1 MKCKKLVVAFVLLL
15 VSVFAPL
22 YSVRAESGINGYEA
36 WIVSVINGTFEYEG
50 RYYRAK
56 DEYIAQATA
65 YLNRDDIDL
74 NEKQAAKAVNYIY
87 SHIADGIAS
96 GYIYEISDSTD
107 DDDDTGETTED
118 STEDSTE
125 DKDKTTEKSTEDKD
139 KTTEK
144 TTGDK
149 TTEKT
154 TETSTENTTEDKD
167 KTTEKTTGDKD
178 KTTEKSTGDNGDG
191 NSTEST
197 NDTGTEGS
205 TSDSKYGVDLP
216 TDENGAII
224 IDYSD
229 LDKTAYDD
237 ILSEIRL
244 DELEKSDKIN
254 VKDMDDRPE
263 KEDAETKVEI
273 DEETGDIIVSTDDDV
288 KRIKTYFSDWV
299 VLTVGII
306 AVAAFSITVLVVM
319 FAAFNKC
326 FVLSNRKKRKY
337 RKGHSR
343 RKKIRKVSRRILTV
357 AVIFEIIIPALAGS
371 LAFVL
376 FRKNTVMTN
385 LNKGG
390 YFRYEY
396 TNYLIDAAAEISTST
411 DLSEMSKITGEG
423 ENTVDKNG
431 SEEKGTA
438 DKNGSE
444 EQNTPEKTTNNGSEN
459 QNAAD
464 KNSSEVQTD
473 TAKTEVLSYEEFLF
487 RAKNE
492 VSGTLDG
499 RTGMEKILKVN
510 AAKYVHDIRKEF
522 DNKLLLPVM
531 LSIAGMCL
539 ALLAM
544 YLLDGIRSRG
554 IRFISLA
561 LVITGLVILL
571 VGVIQYMTGLHTKIY
586 AEPDYLYFFIREV
599 ILSAN
604 RSLVLEGVFMIALG
618 FMSFGLYRN
627 IRKRENS

>member
-1 MKCKKLVVAFVLLL
+1 
-15 VSVFAPL
+15 
-22 YSVRAESGINGYEA
+22 
-36 WIVSVINGTFEYEG
+36 
-50 RYYRAK
+50 
-56 DEYIAQATA
+56 
-65 YLNRDDIDL
+65 
-74 NEKQAAKAVNYIY
+74 
-87 SHIADGIAS
+87 
-96 GYIYEISDSTD
+96 
-107 DDDDTGETTED
+107 
-118 STEDSTE
+118 
-125 DKDKTTEKSTEDKD
+125 
-139 KTTEK
+139 
-144 TTGDK
+144 
-149 TTEKT
+149 
-154 TETSTENTTEDKD
+154 
-167 KTTEKTTGDKD
+167 
-178 KTTEKSTGDNGDG
+178 
-191 NSTEST
+191 
-197 NDTGTEGS
+197 
-205 TSDSKYGVDLP
+205 
-216 TDENGAII
+216 II

-254 VKDMDDRPE
+254 VKDIDDRPE

-288 KRIKTYFSDWV
+288 KRIKTYFPDWV

-306 AVAAFSITVLVVM
+306 AVVAFSITVLVVM

-343 RKKIRKVSRRILTV
+343 RKKIRKVSRGILTV

-371 LAFVL
+371 VAFVL

-396 TNYLIDAAAEISTST
+396 TNYLINAAEEISTST
-411 DLSEMSKITGEG
+411 DLSEMSKITGED

-431 SEEKGTA
+431 S
-438 DKNGSE
+438 
-444 EQNTPEKTTNNGSEN
+444 
-459 QNAAD
+459 D
-464 KNSSEVQTD
+464 KNSTEVQTD

-487 RAKNE
+487 RAKSE

-499 RTGMEKILKVN
+499 KTVADRVLKVN
-510 AAKYVHDIRKEF
+510 AAKNVHDIRKEF
-522 DNKLLLPVM
+522 NNKLLLPVM
-531 LSIAGMCL
+531 LSAIGMCL
-539 ALLAM
+539 ALAAM

-571 VGVIQYMTGLHTKIY
+571 VGVIQYMSGLHTKIY
-586 AEPDYLYFFIREV
+586 AEPDYLYSFIREV
-599 ILSAN
+599 ILSVN
-604 RSLVLEGVFMIALG
+604 RSLLLEGVFMIAVG

-627 IRKRENS
+627 MRKRENS